1 MRSGRARRLDGWGAR
16 ERERRARGRARADAH
31 LHARG
36 GTGSRDA
43 RGRTSSVG
51 RARVVGNGAAAR
63 RGGSDRHETSARAT
77 VKKRRN
83 SRGVRNASQHDTL
96 CLAKFGEIPTA
107 KQSTTSVRMGKHT
120 GRSGIGALRSAI
132 GHSWSE
138 FSIEKVR
145 SWSEMVRSV
154 TEFAKLRTGSAEI
167 TQSNPKTSRQTVNCD
182 VLGDSVWT

>member
-51 RARVVGNGAAAR
+51 RARVVGNGAAPR
-63 RGGSDRHETSARAT
+63 RAGSDRHETSARAT
-77 VKKRRN
+77 VKKKKLSGGTKRFAAR
-83 SRGVRNASQHDTL
+83 L

-120 GRSGIGALRSAI
+120 GRSGIGALRSGI
-132 GHSWSE
+132 GHSWSGVL
-138 FSIEKVR
+138 IEKVR
-145 SWSEMVRSV
+145 PELERNGPERDRICQAPDRVRRNNTHRV
-154 TEFAKLRTGSAEI
+154 TQKR
-167 TQSNPKTSRQTVNCD
+167 PDRV
-182 VLGDSVWT
+182 